1 MDLLGRRTTLLLLE
15 VPLIAGWLLIAFAGG
30 VPQIYA
36 GRLLVGLGSGLVG
49 APARVYTGE
58 VNTHFLLAENFSWM
72 VSNHKEGLFVDLFKS
87 FNLYN
92 LYRFYCNF
100 FILS

>member
-1 MDLLGRRTTLLLLE
+1 MCLIYKVFFFCAASLSSLSTPLGCILGGYLMDLLGRRTTLLLLE
-15 VPLIAGWLLIAFAGG
+15 VPLIAGWLLIAFAGS

-58 VNTHFLLAENFSWM
+58 V
-72 VSNHKEGLFVDLFKS
+72 
-87 FNLYN
+87 
-92 LYRFYCNF
+92 C
-100 FILS
+100 IL

>member
-15 VPLIAGWLLIAFAGG
+15 VPLIAGWLLIALAGG

-58 VNTHFLLAENFSWM
+58 VESI
-72 VSNHKEGLFVDLFKS
+72 K
-87 FNLYN
+87 
-92 LYRFYCNF
+92 YRFISRDEILVDSTINF
-100 FILS
+100 

>member
-15 VPLIAGWLLIAFAGG
+15 VPLIAGWLLIALAGG

-58 VNTHFLLAENFSWM
+58 VSTHFLLPENFSWM
-72 VSNHKEGLFVDLFKS
+72 VSNLKEGSFINLCKS
-87 FNLYN
+87 
-92 LYRFYCNF
+92 
-100 FILS
+100 

>member
-1 MDLLGRRTTLLLLE
+1 LSTPLGCILGGYLMDLLGRRTTLLLLE

-58 VNTHFLLAENFSWM
+58 VNP
-72 VSNHKEGLFVDLFKS
+72 
-87 FNLYN
+87 FN
-92 LYRFYCNF
+92 
-100 FILS
+100 